1 DHRRP
6 VVISGE
12 LSDRLTLFH
21 FCHQHRNGDFF
32 SLRRVSHEVFLQ
44 NRLITGTQRARS
56 ALPHSAFRVQG
67 MGRFGVTVVKYARA
81 IVYSPSAMRA
91 LSSAD
96 CLCLRAKEFGAGA
109 LTYRRTAAAFAG
121 FFEIGRTDRARKPVG
136 LSMLQRIQG
145 RAPRPP

>member
-1 DHRRP
+1 M
-6 VVISGE
+6 V
-12 LSDRLTLFH
+12 T
-21 FCHQHRNGDFF
+21 FF
-32 SLRRVSHEVFLQ
+32 LCCASAMKYSAK
-44 NRLITGTQRARS
+44 TGSSQVPNVPRS

-96 CLCLRAKEFGAGA
+96 CLCLRAKAFGAGA

-136 LSMLQRIQG
+136 LSMLQGIQG